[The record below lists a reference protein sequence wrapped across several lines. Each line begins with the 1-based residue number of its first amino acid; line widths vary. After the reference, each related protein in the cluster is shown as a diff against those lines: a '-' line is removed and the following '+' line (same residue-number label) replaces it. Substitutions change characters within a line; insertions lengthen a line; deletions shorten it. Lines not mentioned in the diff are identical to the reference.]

1 MPACPVRVL
10 LVDDSPVALTI
21 LKKML
26 AVSPEIQ
33 VVGTAR
39 NGQEALELLP
49 RVQPDVIC
57 TDFHMPE
64 MDGLELTR
72 QVMERFPRPILVVSV
87 SVQEDDTHNIFQL
100 LEAGAIDIFPK
111 PRGGLAPDAQGPAAE
126 LIRKIKILSGVVPF
140 TKHRTAA
147 QRMASSQRQSPAT
160 GVSPLRIVAIGASTG
175 GPQALQ
181 TILTPLPRN
190 FPVPILC
197 VQHISEGF
205 LHGLVDWLAAQC
217 RMTVKLAEPGERPL
231 PGIVYFPQEGM
242 HLEID
247 RIGTLRLSS
256 TPPVD
261 GHRPSVTVTFNA
273 VAQYYGTTAIG
284 LLLTGMGGDGAEGLR
299 AICQAGGVTIAQDE
313 ESSVVFGMPKQAI
326 ALGAARHIL
335 PVHKISPMLSA
346 LVMEKRMGVTP

>member
-1 MPACPVRVL
+1 L
-10 LVDDSPVALTI
+10 ALTI

-26 AVSPEIQ
+26 AASPEIH

-39 NGQEALELLP
+39 NGREALDVIP
-49 RVQPDVIC
+49 RLQPDVIC

-72 QVMERFPRPILVVSV
+72 QVMGRFPCPILVVSV
-87 SVQEDDTHNIFQL
+87 SVQEDDSHNIFRL
-100 LEAGAIDIFPK
+100 LEAGAIDVFPK
-111 PRGGLAPDAQGPAAE
+111 PRGGMAPGEQGLATE
-126 LIRKIKILSGVVPF
+126 FIRKIKILSGVVPF

-147 QRMASSQRQSPAT
+147 QLKASSHEQLYTTEVRA
-160 GVSPLRIVAIGASTG
+160 LRVVAIGASTG

-217 RMTVKLAEPGERPL
+217 RMKVKLAEPGERPL
-231 PGIVYFPQEGM
+231 PGTVYFPQEGT

-247 RIGTLRLSS
+247 QTGKLRLSS
-256 TPPVD
+256 TPPVG
-261 GHRPSVTVTFNA
+261 GHRPSVTVTLTS
-273 VAQYYGTTAIG
+273 VAQHFGTTAIG
-284 LLLTGMGGDGAEGLR
+284 ILLTGMGGDGAEGLQ
-299 AICQAGGVTIAQDE
+299 AISQAGGVTIAQNE

-326 ALGAARHIL
+326 ALGAARHVL
-335 PVHKISPMLSA
+335 PVHKISPMLLA
-346 LVMEKRMGVTP
+346 LVMEKRRGVTS